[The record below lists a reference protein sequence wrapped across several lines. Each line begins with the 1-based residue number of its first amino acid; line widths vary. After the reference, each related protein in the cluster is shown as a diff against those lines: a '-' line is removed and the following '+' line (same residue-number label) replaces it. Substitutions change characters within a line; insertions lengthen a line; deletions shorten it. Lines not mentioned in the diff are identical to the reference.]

1 MRIHDVNILLV
12 DDEKEF
18 TATLAE
24 RMGLRGL
31 RVRCAYSGE
40 EALKEIAA
48 EKPDVVVMD
57 VMMPGLKGLDIL
69 RHLKATNP
77 EIQVILLT
85 GQAGTRDGMEGM
97 KLGAFDYLLKPLELD
112 ALLAKI
118 AEAAA
123 IGGKAQGSM
132 RRPRTATDG
141 F

>member
-24 RMGLRGL
+24 RMALRGL
-31 RVRCAYSGE
+31 RVRCVYSGE
-40 EALKEIAA
+40 EALREIAA

-123 IGGKAQGSM
+123 VGGKAQ
-132 RRPRTATDG
+132 
-141 F
+141 

>member
-1 MRIHDVNILLV
+1 MRMNDVNILLV

-24 RMGLRGL
+24 RMALRGL
-31 RVRCAYSGE
+31 KVRCVYSGE

-123 IGGKAQGSM
+123 IGGKGQ
-132 RRPRTATDG
+132 
-141 F
+141 

>member
-123 IGGKAQGSM
+123 IGGKAQ
-132 RRPRTATDG
+132 
-141 F
+141 

>member
-24 RMGLRGL
+24 RMALRGL

-40 EALKEIAA
+40 EVLKEIAA
-48 EKPDVVVMD
+48 EKPDVVIMD

-123 IGGKAQGSM
+123 IGGKAQ
-132 RRPRTATDG
+132 
-141 F
+141 

>member
-1 MRIHDVNILLV
+1 MSMEDVNILLV

-24 RMGLRGL
+24 RMALRGL

-48 EKPDVVVMD
+48 EKPDVVIMD

-123 IGGKAQGSM
+123 IGGKAQ
-132 RRPRTATDG
+132 
-141 F
+141 

>member
-1 MRIHDVNILLV
+1 MRIHEVNILLV

-24 RMGLRGL
+24 RMALRGL
-31 RVRCAYSGE
+31 RVRCVYSGE
-40 EALKEIAA
+40 EALKAIAS

-123 IGGKAQGSM
+123 IGGKPQ
-132 RRPRTATDG
+132 
-141 F
+141 

>member
-1 MRIHDVNILLV
+1 MPIHDVNILLV

-18 TATLAE
+18 TSTLAE

-40 EALKEIAA
+40 EALKEIVT

-97 KLGAFDYLLKPLELD
+97 KLGAFDYLLKPLALD
-112 ALLAKI
+112 ALLGKI

-123 IGGKAQGSM
+123 IGRK
-132 RRPRTATDG
+132 TK
-141 F
+141 

>member
-18 TATLAE
+18 TATLAV

-40 EALKEIAA
+40 EALKEIAG

-123 IGGKAQGSM
+123 IGGKTQ
-132 RRPRTATDG
+132 
-141 F
+141 

>member
-24 RMGLRGL
+24 RMALRGL
-31 RVRCAYSGE
+31 QVRCVYSGE

-48 EKPDVVVMD
+48 QKPDVVVMD

-123 IGGKAQGSM
+123 IGGKPQ
-132 RRPRTATDG
+132 
-141 F
+141 

>member
-24 RMGLRGL
+24 RMALRGL
-31 RVRCAYSGE
+31 RVRCVYSGE

-123 IGGKAQGSM
+123 IGGKA
-132 RRPRTATDG
+132 P
-141 F
+141 

>member
-123 IGGKAQGSM
+123 IGGKAS
-132 RRPRTATDG
+132 
-141 F
+141 

>member
-1 MRIHDVNILLV
+1 MRIHDVDILLV

-31 RVRCAYSGE
+31 RVRCVYSGE

-48 EKPDVVVMD
+48 QKPDVVVMD

-123 IGGKAQGSM
+123 LAGKGQ
-132 RRPRTATDG
+132 
-141 F
+141 

>member
-1 MRIHDVNILLV
+1 
-12 DDEKEF
+12 
-18 TATLAE
+18 
-24 RMGLRGL
+24 
-31 RVRCAYSGE
+31 VRCVYSGE
-40 EALKEIAA
+40 EALREIAV

-123 IGGKAQGSM
+123 IGGNAQ
-132 RRPRTATDG
+132 
-141 F
+141 

>member
-97 KLGAFDYLLKPLELD
+97 KLGAFDYLLQPLELD

-123 IGGKAQGSM
+123 IGGKAQ
-132 RRPRTATDG
+132 
-141 F
+141 

>member
-24 RMGLRGL
+24 RMALRGL
-31 RVRCAYSGE
+31 RVRCVYSGE

-123 IGGKAQGSM
+123 IGGKTQ
-132 RRPRTATDG
+132 
-141 F
+141 

>member
-1 MRIHDVNILLV
+1 MRMEDVNILLV
-12 DDEKEF
+12 DDEREF

-24 RMGLRGL
+24 RMELRGL
-31 RVRCAYSGE
+31 TVRCVYSGE

-48 EKPDVVVMD
+48 DKPDVVVMD

-69 RHLKATNP
+69 RHIKATNP

-112 ALLAKI
+112 ALLGKI

-123 IGGKAQGSM
+123 IGGKA
-132 RRPRTATDG
+132 
-141 F
+141 

>member
-1 MRIHDVNILLV
+1 MPIYDVNILLV

-18 TATLAE
+18 TSTLAE
-24 RMGLRGL
+24 RMALRGL
-31 RVRCAYSGE
+31 RVRCVYSGE

-97 KLGAFDYLLKPLELD
+97 KLGAFDYLLKPLALD

-123 IGGKAQGSM
+123 VGGKAQ
-132 RRPRTATDG
+132 
-141 F
+141 

>member
-1 MRIHDVNILLV
+1 MRMNDVNILLV

-24 RMGLRGL
+24 RMALRGL
-31 RVRCAYSGE
+31 KVRCVYSGE

-123 IGGKAQGSM
+123 IGGKAQ
-132 RRPRTATDG
+132 
-141 F
+141 

>member
-1 MRIHDVNILLV
+1 MRMEDVNILLV
-12 DDEKEF
+12 DDEREF

-24 RMGLRGL
+24 RMELRGL
-31 RVRCAYSGE
+31 TVRCVYSGE
-40 EALKEIAA
+40 EALKEIGAD
-48 EKPDVVVMD
+48 KPDVVVMD

-69 RHLKATNP
+69 RHIKATNP

-112 ALLAKI
+112 ALLGKI

-123 IGGKAQGSM
+123 IGGKA
-132 RRPRTATDG
+132 
-141 F
+141 